1 MSERVITKEN
11 LEIIINNLLM
21 TNYALWDLLGFLQY
35 RIIEESNNDFINCE
49 IEKNNTIL
57 KAVITHEID
66 VLEDLKK
73 VNSQREEKQRKEAQD
88 E

>member
-35 RIIEESNNDFINCE
+35 RIVEESNNGFINCE
-49 IEKNNTIL
+49 IVETF
-57 KAVITHEID
+57 V
-66 VLEDLKK
+66 
-73 VNSQREEKQRKEAQD
+73 
-88 E
+88 